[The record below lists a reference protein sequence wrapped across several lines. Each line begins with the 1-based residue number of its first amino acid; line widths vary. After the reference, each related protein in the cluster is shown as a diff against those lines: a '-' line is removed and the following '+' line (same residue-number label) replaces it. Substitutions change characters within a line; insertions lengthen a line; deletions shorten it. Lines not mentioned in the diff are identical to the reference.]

1 MTDHEPRWL
10 DETEMRA
17 WNGFL
22 LTASLIARM
31 VDAQLSETGG
41 VSRVQYEI
49 LTRIHASPGRRHRM
63 TELAERMVFSRS
75 GMTYQVAQL
84 EKAGLLRRE
93 TDLEDERGVLAIL
106 TDEGQ
111 RVLEAAAPG
120 HLATVREGFVDLLSP
135 EQISQLADIM
145 DITSGHLRAT
155 VPVTPPRKAAKE
167 TP

>member
-1 MTDHEPRWL
+1 MTQSEPRWL

-22 LTASLIARM
+22 VTASLIARV
-31 VDAQLSETGG
+31 VDAQLSEAGG

-49 LTRIHASPGRRHRM
+49 LTRIHASPGRQHRM
-63 TELAERMVFSRS
+63 TELAESMVFSRS

-93 TDLEDERGVLAIL
+93 TDPEDERGVLAIL

-111 RVLEAAAPG
+111 QVLEAAAPG
-120 HLATVREGFVDLLSP
+120 HLATVRQGFLDILSP

-145 DITSGHLRAT
+145 DITSAHLRAT
-155 VPVTPPRKAAKE
+155 VPVTPPRRSAS
-167 TP
+167 TS